1 MQKPFMVSFAVQPLA
16 APVESV
22 SGLGEAEHWGRWND
36 DTRVRIRFQENLP
49 AAFEAQIVCAVT
61 SANIGRFI
69 TVIVGGC
76 ARRFVCTGTLTKGLE
91 VAKLNFRCD
100 QPSRV
105 MEFLIPDVEPGGAI
119 DARPLG
125 LGLSTMTIVP
135 LEAVQD
141 EVEAEAEP
149 AERQHG

>member
-1 MQKPFMVSFAVQPLA
+1 MQNPFTVSFAVEPLA

-22 SGLGEAEHWGRWND
+22 SGLGQAEHWGRWND

-100 QPSRV
+100 QPARV
-105 MEFLIPDVEPGGAI
+105 MELLIPDVEPGGTV
-119 DARPLG
+119 DVRPLG
-125 LGLSTMTIVP
+125 LGISTMTIVP
-135 LEAVQD
+135 LEAIRAED
-141 EVEAEAEP
+141 EAP